1 MRPQVEQEKQTS
13 SGSFPKIIDWFM
25 AHSHQSQLLSKAAAA
40 SHLCGV
46 AVAFFIC
53 FMGNGEATEAVR
65 NSSKP
70 FQCQIVANAIFPE
83 IVLAQEDPSVS
94 QDVPVV
100 LGGISD
106 ITVKKVIDNSGQLVI
121 RLLTD
126 RGPSRK
132 IETADGKQRV
142 FLNPSF
148 VPTVLVFGVSG
159 CSLDESRGESK
170 KLKINP
176 QSQFSLRSPS
186 GKLITGRSNG
196 LEGDDSIASPSGEEL
211 LAPDVN
217 GIDPEGCA
225 LLADGTFWLCEE
237 YRPSILCCEADGTVI
252 KRFIP
257 KGVKLPSSDI
267 QIVENFPAHYAKRRA
282 NRGFESLALSPDEST
297 IWALMQSPFGS
308 EAAERSGNVRLLGCN
323 SENGQP
329 TSEYIYRL
337 GNPAA
342 ADFLTGGVVPDDG
355 KLCAMAAI
363 GPKTLLVLEQSD
375 DGDAK
380 MYRCEIDEATNVLG
394 HEKDLDGVRNLSQ
407 VGVAPVKK
415 TLVADLAN
423 LLPSFAS
430 DITAGQWQPEV
441 GEKVTGLKLEGLA
454 VLDDKHVVIVND
466 NDFNVDGLFD
476 ENEVERRSCMWVL
489 SLPQPLKAKSF

>member
-1 MRPQVEQEKQTS
+1 
-13 SGSFPKIIDWFM
+13 M
-25 AHSHQSQLLSKAAAA
+25 AHSHQSRLLSKAAAA
-40 SHLCGV
+40 LHFCGV
-46 AVAFFIC
+46 VVVFFIYST
-53 FMGNGEATEAVR
+53 GNGAAEEPLLE
-65 NSSKP
+65 SGKSL
-70 FQCQIVANAIFPE
+70 QCQVVASGVFPE
-83 IVLAQEDPSVS
+83 IILAQEDPSVS
-94 QDVPVV
+94 HDVPVV

-106 ITVKKVIDNSGQLVI
+106 ITVEKAIDDNGQFVI

-148 VPTVLVFGVSG
+148 VPTVLVFGISG

-170 KLKINP
+170 KLKINL
-176 QSQFSLRSPS
+176 QSQFSLQTPR
-186 GKLITGRSNG
+186 GKVITGRSNG
-196 LEGDDSIASPSGEEL
+196 LEGDDSIANPSGEEL

-237 YRPSILCCEADGTVI
+237 YRPSVLCCEADGTVI

-267 QIVENFPAHYAKRRA
+267 QIVENLPAHYAKRRA

-297 IWALMQSPFGS
+297 IWALMQSPFDN

-323 SENGQP
+323 TENGQP
-329 TSEYIYRL
+329 TSEYVYRL
-337 GNPAA
+337 GDPAA

-363 GPKTLLVLEQSD
+363 GPKKLLILEQSD

-380 MYRCEIDEATNVLG
+380 MYRCDLDKATNVLG
-394 HEKDLDGVRNLSQ
+394 DDKDLDGVRNLSR
-407 VGVAPVKK
+407 VGVTPVKK

-423 LLPSFAS
+423 LLPFFAS
-430 DITAGQWQPEV
+430 EITAGQWQPEPE
-441 GEKVTGLKLEGLA
+441 EKVAGLKLEGLA
-454 VLDDKHVVIVND
+454 VLDSNHIIVAND
-466 NDFNVDGLFD
+466 NDFNVDSAFE
-476 ENEVERRSCMWVL
+476 ENEPERQSCVWVV
-489 SLPQPLKAKSF
+489 SLPQPL

>member
-1 MRPQVEQEKQTS
+1 
-13 SGSFPKIIDWFM
+13 M

-40 SHLCGV
+40 LHFCGV
-46 AVAFFIC
+46 VVVFFISST
-53 FMGNGEATEAVR
+53 GNGEAEEPLLE
-65 NSSKP
+65 SDKSL
-70 FQCQIVANAIFPE
+70 QCQVVASGVFPE
-83 IVLAQEDPSVS
+83 IILAQEDPSVS

-106 ITVKKVIDNSGQLVI
+106 VTVEKAIDDSGQFVI

-148 VPTVLVFGVSG
+148 VPIVLVFGISG

-170 KLKINP
+170 KLKINL
-176 QSQFSLRSPS
+176 QSQFSLQTPR

-196 LEGDDSIASPSGEEL
+196 LEGDDSIANPSGEEL

-267 QIVENFPAHYAKRRA
+267 QIVENLPAHYAKRRA
-282 NRGFESLALSPDEST
+282 NRGFESLAMSPDEST
-297 IWALMQSPFGS
+297 IWALMQSPFDN

-323 SENGQP
+323 TENGQP
-329 TSEYIYRL
+329 TSEYVYRL
-337 GNPAA
+337 GDPAA

-363 GPKTLLVLEQSD
+363 GPKKLLILEQSD

-380 MYRCEIDEATNVLG
+380 IYRCELDKVTNVLG
-394 HEKDLDGVRNLSQ
+394 DDKDLDGVRNLSR
-407 VGVAPVKK
+407 VGVTPVKK

-423 LLPSFAS
+423 LLPLFAS
-430 DITAGQWQPEV
+430 DITAGQWQPEPE
-441 GEKVTGLKLEGLA
+441 EKVAGLKLEGLA
-454 VLDDKHVVIVND
+454 VLDSNHIIVAND
-466 NDFNVDGLFD
+466 NDFNVDSAFE
-476 ENEVERRSCMWVL
+476 ENEPERQSCIWVV
-489 SLPQPLKAKSF
+489 SLPQSL

>member
-1 MRPQVEQEKQTS
+1 
-13 SGSFPKIIDWFM
+13 M

-40 SHLCGV
+40 LHFCGV
-46 AVAFFIC
+46 VVVFFISST
-53 FMGNGEATEAVR
+53 GNGEAEEPLLE
-65 NSSKP
+65 SGKSL
-70 FQCQIVANAIFPE
+70 QCQVVASGVFPE
-83 IVLAQEDPSVS
+83 IILVQEDPSVS

-106 ITVKKVIDNSGQLVI
+106 VTVEKAIDDSGQFVI

-148 VPTVLVFGVSG
+148 VPTVLVFGISG

-170 KLKINP
+170 KLKINLE
-176 QSQFSLRSPS
+176 SQFSLQSPS
-186 GKLITGRSNG
+186 GKVITGRSNG
-196 LEGDDSIASPSGEEL
+196 LEGDDSIANPSGEEL
-211 LAPDVN
+211 LASDVN

-267 QIVENFPAHYAKRRA
+267 QIVEKLPAHYAKRRA

-297 IWALMQSPFGS
+297 IWALMQSPFDN

-323 SENGQP
+323 TENGQP
-329 TSEYIYRL
+329 TSEYVYRL
-337 GNPAA
+337 GDPAA

-363 GPKTLLVLEQSD
+363 GPKKLLILEQSD

-380 MYRCEIDEATNVLG
+380 MYRCELDKATNVLG
-394 HEKDLDGVRNLSQ
+394 DDKDLDGVRNLSR
-407 VGVAPVKK
+407 VGVTPVKK

-423 LLPSFAS
+423 LLPFFAS
-430 DITAGQWQPEV
+430 DITAGQWQPEPE
-441 GEKVTGLKLEGLA
+441 EKVAGLKLEGLA
-454 VLDDKHVVIVND
+454 VLDSNHIIVAND
-466 NDFNVDGLFD
+466 NDFNVDSAFE
-476 ENEVERRSCMWVL
+476 ENEPERQSCVWVV
-489 SLPQPLKAKSF
+489 SLPQPL

>member
-1 MRPQVEQEKQTS
+1 
-13 SGSFPKIIDWFM
+13 M
-25 AHSHQSQLLSKAAAA
+25 AYSHQSQLLTKAAAA
-40 SHLCGV
+40 LLSCSV
-46 AVAFFIC
+46 VVVFFISW
-53 FMGNGEATEAVR
+53 MGNGEAKEPLLKSAK
-65 NSSKP
+65 SL
-70 FQCQIVANAIFPE
+70 QCQIVASAVFPE
-83 IVLAQEDPSVS
+83 IILAQDDPSVAH
-94 QDVPVV
+94 DVPVV

-106 ITVKKVIDNSGQLVI
+106 ITVEKAIDDSGQFVI

-170 KLKINP
+170 KLKINL
-176 QSQFSLRSPS
+176 QSQFSLQSPS
-186 GKLITGRSNG
+186 GKVITGRSNG
-196 LEGDDSIASPSGEEL
+196 LEGDDSIANPSGEEL

-225 LLADGTFWLCEE
+225 LFADGTFWLCEE
-237 YRPSILCCEADGTVI
+237 YRPSILCCETDGTVT
-252 KRFIP
+252 KRYIP
-257 KGVKLPSSDI
+257 EDVKLPSSDI
-267 QIVENFPAHYAKRRA
+267 LIVENLPAHYAKRRA

-297 IWALMQSPFGS
+297 IWALMQSPFDN

-337 GNPAA
+337 GDPAA
-342 ADFLTGGVVPDDG
+342 ADFRTGGVVPDDG

-363 GPKTLLVLEQSD
+363 GPKKLLILEQSD

-380 MYRCEIDEATNVLG
+380 MYRCELNEATNVLG
-394 HEKDLDGVRNLSQ
+394 DDKDLDGVRNLSR
-407 VGVAPVKK
+407 VGVTPVKK

-423 LLPSFAS
+423 LLSSFAS
-430 DITAGQWQPEV
+430 DITDGQWQPEPNV
-441 GEKVTGLKLEGLA
+441 KVAGLKLEGLA
-454 VLDDKHVVIVND
+454 VLDSKHIIVAND
-466 NDFNVDGLFD
+466 NDFNVDSTFD
-476 ENEVERRSCMWVL
+476 ENEPERQSCVWIV
-489 SLPQPLKAKSF
+489 SLPQPL

>member
-1 MRPQVEQEKQTS
+1 
-13 SGSFPKIIDWFM
+13 M
-25 AHSHQSQLLSKAAAA
+25 AHSHQSQVLSKAAAA
-40 SHLCGV
+40 LHFCGV
-46 AVAFFIC
+46 VVVFFISST
-53 FMGNGEATEAVR
+53 GNGEAEEPLLE
-65 NSSKP
+65 SGKSL
-70 FQCQIVANAIFPE
+70 QCQVVASGVFPE
-83 IVLAQEDPSVS
+83 IILAQEDPSVS

-106 ITVKKVIDNSGQLVI
+106 VTVEKAIDDSGQFVI

-148 VPTVLVFGVSG
+148 VPTVLVFGISG

-170 KLKINP
+170 KLKINL
-176 QSQFSLRSPS
+176 QSQFSLQTPR

-196 LEGDDSIASPSGEEL
+196 LEGDDSIANPSGEEL

-267 QIVENFPAHYAKRRA
+267 QIVENLPAHYAKRRA

-297 IWALMQSPFGS
+297 IWALMQSPFDN

-323 SENGQP
+323 TENGQP
-329 TSEYIYRL
+329 TSEYVYRL
-337 GNPAA
+337 GDPAA

-363 GPKTLLVLEQSD
+363 GPKKLLILEQSD

-380 MYRCEIDEATNVLG
+380 MYRCDLDKATNVLG
-394 HEKDLDGVRNLSQ
+394 DDKDLDGVRNLSR
-407 VGVAPVKK
+407 VGVTPVKK

-430 DITAGQWQPEV
+430 DITAGQWQPEPE
-441 GEKVTGLKLEGLA
+441 EKVAGLKLEGLA
-454 VLDDKHVVIVND
+454 VLDSNHIIVAND
-466 NDFNVDGLFD
+466 NDFNVDSAFE
-476 ENEVERRSCMWVL
+476 ENEPERQSCVWVV
-489 SLPQPLKAKSF
+489 SLPQPL

>member
-1 MRPQVEQEKQTS
+1 
-13 SGSFPKIIDWFM
+13 M
-25 AHSHQSQLLSKAAAA
+25 AHSHQSRLLSKAAAA
-40 SHLCGV
+40 LHFCGV
-46 AVAFFIC
+46 VVVFFISST
-53 FMGNGEATEAVR
+53 GNGAAEEPLLE
-65 NSSKP
+65 SGKSL
-70 FQCQIVANAIFPE
+70 QCQVVASGVFPE
-83 IVLAQEDPSVS
+83 IILAQEDPSVS
-94 QDVPVV
+94 HDVPVV

-106 ITVKKVIDNSGQLVI
+106 ITVEKAIDDNGQFVI

-148 VPTVLVFGVSG
+148 VPTVLVFGISG

-170 KLKINP
+170 KLKINL
-176 QSQFSLRSPS
+176 QSQFSLQTPR
-186 GKLITGRSNG
+186 GKVITGRSNG
-196 LEGDDSIASPSGEEL
+196 LEGDDSIANPSGEEL

-237 YRPSILCCEADGTVI
+237 YRPSVLCCEADGTVI

-267 QIVENFPAHYAKRRA
+267 QIVENLPAHYAKRRA

-297 IWALMQSPFGS
+297 IWALMQSPFDN

-323 SENGQP
+323 TENGQP
-329 TSEYIYRL
+329 TSEYVYRL
-337 GNPAA
+337 GDPAA

-363 GPKTLLVLEQSD
+363 GPKKLLILEQSD

-380 MYRCEIDEATNVLG
+380 MYRCDLDKATNVLG
-394 HEKDLDGVRNLSQ
+394 DDKDLDGVRNLSR
-407 VGVAPVKK
+407 VGVTPVKK

-423 LLPSFAS
+423 LLPFFAS
-430 DITAGQWQPEV
+430 EITAGQWQPEPE
-441 GEKVTGLKLEGLA
+441 EKVAGLKLEGLA
-454 VLDDKHVVIVND
+454 VLDSNHIIVAND
-466 NDFNVDGLFD
+466 NDFNVDSAFE
-476 ENEVERRSCMWVL
+476 ENEPERQSCVWVV
-489 SLPQPLKAKSF
+489 SLPQPL

>member
-1 MRPQVEQEKQTS
+1 
-13 SGSFPKIIDWFM
+13 M

-40 SHLCGV
+40 LHFCGMV
-46 AVAFFIC
+46 VVFFISST
-53 FMGNGEATEAVR
+53 GNGEAEEPLLE
-65 NSSKP
+65 SGKSL
-70 FQCQIVANAIFPE
+70 QCQVVASGVFPE
-83 IVLAQEDPSVS
+83 IILAQEDPSVS

-106 ITVKKVIDNSGQLVI
+106 VTVEKAIDDSGQFVI

-148 VPTVLVFGVSG
+148 VPTVLVFGISG

-170 KLKINP
+170 KLKINL
-176 QSQFSLRSPS
+176 QSQFSLKTPR

-196 LEGDDSIASPSGEEL
+196 LEGDDSIANPSGEEL

-237 YRPSILCCEADGTVI
+237 YRPSVLCCEADGTVI

-267 QIVENFPAHYAKRRA
+267 QIVENLPAHYAKRRA

-297 IWALMQSPFGS
+297 IWALMQSPFDN

-323 SENGQP
+323 TENGQP
-329 TSEYIYRL
+329 TSEYVYRL
-337 GNPAA
+337 GDPAA
-342 ADFLTGGVVPDDG
+342 ADFLTGGVVPNDG

-363 GPKTLLVLEQSD
+363 GPKKLLILEQSD

-380 MYRCEIDEATNVLG
+380 MYRCDLDKATNVLG
-394 HEKDLDGVRNLSQ
+394 DDKDLDGVRNLSR
-407 VGVAPVKK
+407 VGVTPVKK

-423 LLPSFAS
+423 LLPFFAS
-430 DITAGQWQPEV
+430 EITAGQWQPEPE
-441 GEKVTGLKLEGLA
+441 EKVAGLKLEGLA
-454 VLDDKHVVIVND
+454 VLDSNHIIVAND
-466 NDFNVDGLFD
+466 NDFNVDSAFE
-476 ENEVERRSCMWVL
+476 ENEPERQSCVWVV
-489 SLPQPLKAKSF
+489 SLPQPL

>member
-1 MRPQVEQEKQTS
+1 
-13 SGSFPKIIDWFM
+13 M

-40 SHLCGV
+40 LHFCGV
-46 AVAFFIC
+46 VVVFFISST
-53 FMGNGEATEAVR
+53 GNGEAEEPLLE
-65 NSSKP
+65 SGKSL
-70 FQCQIVANAIFPE
+70 QCQVVASGVFPE
-83 IVLAQEDPSVS
+83 IILAQEDPSVS
-94 QDVPVV
+94 QDVPVM

-106 ITVKKVIDNSGQLVI
+106 VTVEKAIDDSGQFVI

-148 VPTVLVFGVSG
+148 VPTVLVFGISG

-170 KLKINP
+170 KLKINL
-176 QSQFSLRSPS
+176 QSQFSLQTPR
-186 GKLITGRSNG
+186 GKVITGRSNG
-196 LEGDDSIASPSGEEL
+196 LEGDDSIANPSGEEL

-267 QIVENFPAHYAKRRA
+267 QIVENLPAHYAKRRA

-297 IWALMQSPFGS
+297 IWALMQSPFDN

-323 SENGQP
+323 TENGQP
-329 TSEYIYRL
+329 TSEYVYRL
-337 GNPAA
+337 GDPAA

-363 GPKTLLVLEQSD
+363 GPKKLLILEQSD

-380 MYRCEIDEATNVLG
+380 IYRCELDKATNVLG
-394 HEKDLDGVRNLSQ
+394 DDKDLDGVRNLSR
-407 VGVAPVKK
+407 VGVTPVKK

-423 LLPSFAS
+423 LLPFFAS
-430 DITAGQWQPEV
+430 EITAGQWQPEPE
-441 GEKVTGLKLEGLA
+441 EKVAGLKLEGLA
-454 VLDDKHVVIVND
+454 VLDSNHIIVAND
-466 NDFNVDGLFD
+466 NDFNVDSAFE
-476 ENEVERRSCMWVL
+476 ENEPERQSCVWVV
-489 SLPQPLKAKSF
+489 SLPQPL

>member
-1 MRPQVEQEKQTS
+1 
-13 SGSFPKIIDWFM
+13 M
-25 AHSHQSQLLSKAAAA
+25 AYSHQSQLLTKAAAA
-40 SHLCGV
+40 LLSCSV
-46 AVAFFIC
+46 VVVFFI
-53 FMGNGEATEAVR
+53 FWLGNGDASELVPDNVE
-65 NSSKP
+65 SL
-70 FQCQIVANAIFPE
+70 QCQIVASTVFPE
-83 IVLAQEDPSVS
+83 IILAKDDPSVAH
-94 QDVPVV
+94 DVPVG

-106 ITVKKVIDNSGQLVI
+106 VTVAKAINDRGQFVI

-132 IETADGKQRV
+132 IETVDGKQRV

-148 VPTVLVFGVSG
+148 VPTVLVFEISG
-159 CSLDESRGESK
+159 CLLDESHGEMK
-170 KLKINP
+170 KLKANL
-176 QSQFSLRSPS
+176 QSQFSLQSPS
-186 GKLITGRSNG
+186 GKVITGRSNG
-196 LEGDDSIASPSGEEL
+196 LEGDDSIAKPSGEEL
-211 LAPDVN
+211 LATDVN

-267 QIVENFPAHYAKRRA
+267 QIVENLPAHYAKRRA

-297 IWALMQSPFGS
+297 IWALMQSPFDDD
-308 EAAERSGNVRLLGCN
+308 AAERSGNVRLLGCN
-323 SENGQP
+323 TENGQP

-337 GNPAA
+337 GDPAA
-342 ADFLTGGVVPDDG
+342 ADFLIGGVVPDDG

-363 GPKTLLVLEQSD
+363 GPKKLLVLEQSD

-380 MYRCEIDEATNVLG
+380 MYCCELGEATNVLG
-394 HEKDLDGVRNLSQ
+394 DDKNLDGVRNLSQ
-407 VGVAPVKK
+407 VGVVPVKK
-415 TLVADLAN
+415 TLVADLAS

-441 GEKVTGLKLEGLA
+441 AEQVAGLKLEGLA
-454 VLDDKHVVIVND
+454 VLDSNHVVVVND
-466 NDFNVDGLFD
+466 NDFNVDRLFD
-476 ENEVERRSCMWVL
+476 ENEVSRRSCMWVL
-489 SLPQPLKAKSF
+489 SLPQSL

>member
-1 MRPQVEQEKQTS
+1 
-13 SGSFPKIIDWFM
+13 M
-25 AHSHQSQLLSKAAAA
+25 AHSHQSQVLSKAAAA
-40 SHLCGV
+40 LHFCGV
-46 AVAFFIC
+46 VVVFFISST
-53 FMGNGEATEAVR
+53 GNGEAEEPLLE
-65 NSSKP
+65 SGKSL
-70 FQCQIVANAIFPE
+70 QCQVVASGVFPE
-83 IVLAQEDPSVS
+83 IILAQEDPSVS
-94 QDVPVV
+94 HDVPVV

-106 ITVKKVIDNSGQLVI
+106 VTVEKAIDDSGQFVI

-132 IETADGKQRV
+132 IETAGGKQRV

-148 VPTVLVFGVSG
+148 VPTVLVFGISG

-170 KLKINP
+170 KLKINL
-176 QSQFSLRSPS
+176 QSHFSLQTPR
-186 GKLITGRSNG
+186 GKVITGRSNG
-196 LEGDDSIASPSGEEL
+196 LEGDDSIANPSGEEL

-237 YRPSILCCEADGTVI
+237 YRPSVLCCEADGTVI

-267 QIVENFPAHYAKRRA
+267 QIVENLPAHYAKRRA

-297 IWALMQSPFGS
+297 IWALMQSPFDN

-323 SENGQP
+323 TENGQP
-329 TSEYIYRL
+329 TSEYVYRL
-337 GNPAA
+337 GDPAA
-342 ADFLTGGVVPDDG
+342 ADFLTGGVVPNDG

-363 GPKTLLVLEQSD
+363 GPKKLLILEQSD

-380 MYRCEIDEATNVLG
+380 MYRCDLDKATNVLG
-394 HEKDLDGVRNLSQ
+394 DDKDLDGVRNLSR
-407 VGVAPVKK
+407 VGVTPVKK

-423 LLPSFAS
+423 LLPLFAS
-430 DITAGQWQPEV
+430 DITAGQWQPEPE
-441 GEKVTGLKLEGLA
+441 GKVAGLKLEGLA
-454 VLDDKHVVIVND
+454 VLDSNHIIVAND
-466 NDFNVDGLFD
+466 NDFNVDSAFE
-476 ENEVERRSCMWVL
+476 ENEPERQSCIWVV
-489 SLPQPLKAKSF
+489 SLPQPL

>member
-1 MRPQVEQEKQTS
+1 
-13 SGSFPKIIDWFM
+13 M
-25 AHSHQSQLLSKAAAA
+25 AHSHQSQVLSKAAAA
-40 SHLCGV
+40 LHFCGV
-46 AVAFFIC
+46 VVVFFISST
-53 FMGNGEATEAVR
+53 GNGEAEEPLLE
-65 NSSKP
+65 SGQSL
-70 FQCQIVANAIFPE
+70 QCQVVASGVFPD
-83 IVLAQEDPSVS
+83 IILAQEDPSVS
-94 QDVPVV
+94 HDVPVV

-106 ITVKKVIDNSGQLVI
+106 ITVEKAIDDSGQFVI

-159 CSLDESRGESK
+159 CSLDGNRGESK
-170 KLKINP
+170 KLKINL
-176 QSQFSLRSPS
+176 QSQFSLQSPS
-186 GKLITGRSNG
+186 GKVITGRSNG
-196 LEGDDSIASPSGEEL
+196 LEGDDSIANPSGEEL

-225 LLADGTFWLCEE
+225 LLADGTIWLCEE

-267 QIVENFPAHYAKRRA
+267 QIVENLPAHYAKRRA

-297 IWALMQSPFGS
+297 IWALMQSPFDN

-323 SENGQP
+323 TENGQP
-329 TSEYIYRL
+329 TSEYVYRL
-337 GNPAA
+337 GDPTA
-342 ADFLTGGVVPDDG
+342 ADFATGGVVPDDG
-355 KLCAMAAI
+355 KLCAMASI

-380 MYRCEIDEATNVLG
+380 LYRCELGEATNVLG
-394 HEKDLDGVRNLSQ
+394 DDRNLDGVRDLAQ
-407 VGVAPVKK
+407 ADVRPIKK
-415 TLVADLAN
+415 TLVADLAS

-441 GEKVTGLKLEGLA
+441 GEQVAGLKLEGLA
-454 VLDDKHVVIVND
+454 VLDSKHLIIVND
-466 NDFNVDGLFD
+466 NDFNVDNLFD
-476 ENEVERRSCMWVL
+476 EGEAKRRSCMWVL
-489 SLPQPLKAKSF
+489 SLPQSL

>member
-1 MRPQVEQEKQTS
+1 
-13 SGSFPKIIDWFM
+13 M

-40 SHLCGV
+40 LHFCGV
-46 AVAFFIC
+46 VVVFFISST
-53 FMGNGEATEAVR
+53 GNGEAEEPLLE
-65 NSSKP
+65 SGKSL
-70 FQCQIVANAIFPE
+70 QCQVVASGVFPE
-83 IVLAQEDPSVS
+83 IILAQEDPSVS
-94 QDVPVV
+94 HDVPVV

-106 ITVKKVIDNSGQLVI
+106 ITVEKAIDDNGQFVI

-148 VPTVLVFGVSG
+148 VPTVLVFGISG

-170 KLKINP
+170 KLKINL
-176 QSQFSLRSPS
+176 QSQFSLQTLV
-186 GKLITGRSNG
+186 GKVITGRSNG
-196 LEGDDSIASPSGEEL
+196 LEGDDSIANPSGEEL

-237 YRPSILCCEADGTVI
+237 YRPSVLSCEADGTVI

-267 QIVENFPAHYAKRRA
+267 QIVENLPAHYAKRRA

-297 IWALMQSPFGS
+297 IWALMQSPFDD

-329 TSEYIYRL
+329 ISEYIYRL
-337 GNPAA
+337 GDPAA
-342 ADFLTGGVVPDDG
+342 VEFLTGGVVPDDG
-355 KLCAMAAI
+355 KLCAMVSI
-363 GPKTLLVLEQSD
+363 GAGKLLVQI
-375 DGDAK
+375 GRA
-380 MYRCEIDEATNVLG
+380 
-394 HEKDLDGVRNLSQ
+394 
-407 VGVAPVKK
+407 
-415 TLVADLAN
+415 
-423 LLPSFAS
+423 
-430 DITAGQWQPEV
+430 
-441 GEKVTGLKLEGLA
+441 
-454 VLDDKHVVIVND
+454 HV
-466 NDFNVDGLFD
+466 
-476 ENEVERRSCMWVL
+476 
-489 SLPQPLKAKSF
+489 

>member
-1 MRPQVEQEKQTS
+1 
-13 SGSFPKIIDWFM
+13 M
-25 AHSHQSQLLSKAAAA
+25 AHSHQSQVLSKAAAA
-40 SHLCGV
+40 LHFCGV
-46 AVAFFIC
+46 VVVFFISST
-53 FMGNGEATEAVR
+53 GNGEAEEPLLE
-65 NSSKP
+65 SGQSL
-70 FQCQIVANAIFPE
+70 QCQVVASGVFPD
-83 IVLAQEDPSVS
+83 IILAQEDPSVS
-94 QDVPVV
+94 HDVPVV

-106 ITVKKVIDNSGQLVI
+106 ITVEKAIDDSAKFVI

-148 VPTVLVFGVSG
+148 VPTVLVFGISG
-159 CSLDESRGESK
+159 CSLDENRGESK
-170 KLKINP
+170 KLKINL
-176 QSQFSLRSPS
+176 QSQFSLQTPS
-186 GKLITGRSNG
+186 GKVITGRSNG
-196 LEGDDSIASPSGEEL
+196 LEGDDSIANPSGEEL

-267 QIVENFPAHYAKRRA
+267 QIVENLPAHYAKRRA

-297 IWALMQSPFGS
+297 IWALMQSPFDN

-323 SENGQP
+323 TENGQP
-329 TSEYIYRL
+329 TSEYVYRL
-337 GNPAA
+337 GDPTA

-363 GPKTLLVLEQSD
+363 GPKKLLILEQSD

-380 MYRCEIDEATNVLG
+380 MYRCELDKATNVLG
-394 HEKDLDGVRNLSQ
+394 DDKDLDGVRNLSR
-407 VGVAPVKK
+407 VGVTPVKK

-423 LLPSFAS
+423 LLPFFAS
-430 DITAGQWQPEV
+430 DITAGQWKPEPHA
-441 GEKVTGLKLEGLA
+441 KVAGLKLEGLA
-454 VLDDKHVVIVND
+454 VLDSNHIIVAND
-466 NDFNVDGLFD
+466 NDFNVDSAFE
-476 ENEVERRSCMWVL
+476 ENEPERQSCVWVV
-489 SLPQPLKAKSF
+489 SLPRPL

>member
-1 MRPQVEQEKQTS
+1 
-13 SGSFPKIIDWFM
+13 M

-40 SHLCGV
+40 LHFCGV
-46 AVAFFIC
+46 VVVFFISST
-53 FMGNGEATEAVR
+53 GNGEAEEPLLE
-65 NSSKP
+65 SGKSL
-70 FQCQIVANAIFPE
+70 QCQVVASGVFPE
-83 IVLAQEDPSVS
+83 IILAQEDPSVS

-106 ITVKKVIDNSGQLVI
+106 VTVEKAIDDSGQFVI

-148 VPTVLVFGVSG
+148 VPTVLVFGISG

-170 KLKINP
+170 KLKINL
-176 QSQFSLRSPS
+176 QSQFSLQTPP
-186 GKLITGRSNG
+186 GKVITGRSNG
-196 LEGDDSIASPSGEEL
+196 LEGDDSIANPSGEEL

-237 YRPSILCCEADGTVI
+237 YRPSVLSCEADGTVI

-267 QIVENFPAHYAKRRA
+267 QIVENLPAHYAKRRA

-297 IWALMQSPFGS
+297 IWALMQSPFDN

-323 SENGQP
+323 TENGQP
-329 TSEYIYRL
+329 TSEYVYRL
-337 GNPAA
+337 GDPAA

-363 GPKTLLVLEQSD
+363 GPKKLLILEQSD

-380 MYRCEIDEATNVLG
+380 MYRCELDKATNVLG
-394 HEKDLDGVRNLSQ
+394 DDKDLDGVRNLSR
-407 VGVAPVKK
+407 VGVTPVKK

-430 DITAGQWQPEV
+430 DITAGQWQPEPE
-441 GEKVTGLKLEGLA
+441 EKVAGLKLEGLA
-454 VLDDKHVVIVND
+454 VLDSNHIIVAND
-466 NDFNVDGLFD
+466 NDFNVDSAFE
-476 ENEVERRSCMWVL
+476 ENEPERQSCVWVV
-489 SLPQPLKAKSF
+489 SLPQPL

>member
-1 MRPQVEQEKQTS
+1 
-13 SGSFPKIIDWFM
+13 M

-40 SHLCGV
+40 LHFCGV
-46 AVAFFIC
+46 VVVFFISST
-53 FMGNGEATEAVR
+53 GNGEAEEPLLE
-65 NSSKP
+65 SGKSL
-70 FQCQIVANAIFPE
+70 QCQVVASGVFPE
-83 IVLAQEDPSVS
+83 IILAQEDPSVS

-106 ITVKKVIDNSGQLVI
+106 VTVEKAIDDSGQFVI

-148 VPTVLVFGVSG
+148 VPTVLVFGISG

-170 KLKINP
+170 KLKINL
-176 QSQFSLRSPS
+176 QSQFSLQTPR
-186 GKLITGRSNG
+186 GKVITGRSNG
-196 LEGDDSIASPSGEEL
+196 LEGDDSIANPSGEEL

-237 YRPSILCCEADGTVI
+237 YRPSVLCCEADGTVI

-267 QIVENFPAHYAKRRA
+267 QIVENLPAHYAKRRA

-297 IWALMQSPFGS
+297 IWALMQSPFDN

-323 SENGQP
+323 TENGQP
-329 TSEYIYRL
+329 TSEYVYRL
-337 GNPAA
+337 GDPAA
-342 ADFLTGGVVPDDG
+342 ADFLTGGVVPNDG

-363 GPKTLLVLEQSD
+363 GPKKLLILEQSD

-380 MYRCEIDEATNVLG
+380 MYRCDLDKATNVLG
-394 HEKDLDGVRNLSQ
+394 DDKDIDGVRNLSR
-407 VGVAPVKK
+407 VGVTPVKK

-430 DITAGQWQPEV
+430 DITAGQWQPEPD
-441 GEKVTGLKLEGLA
+441 EKVAGLKLEGLA
-454 VLDDKHVVIVND
+454 VLDSNHIIVAND
-466 NDFNVDGLFD
+466 NDFNVDSAFE
-476 ENEVERRSCMWVL
+476 ENEPERQSCVWVV
-489 SLPQPLKAKSF
+489 SLPQPL

>member
-1 MRPQVEQEKQTS
+1 
-13 SGSFPKIIDWFM
+13 M
-25 AHSHQSQLLSKAAAA
+25 AYSHQSQLLTKAAAA
-40 SHLCGV
+40 LLSCSV
-46 AVAFFIC
+46 VVVFFISW
-53 FMGNGEATEAVR
+53 MGNGEAEEPLLE
-65 NSSKP
+65 SGKSL
-70 FQCQIVANAIFPE
+70 QCQIVASGVFPE
-83 IVLAQEDPSVS
+83 IILAQEDPSVS

-106 ITVKKVIDNSGQLVI
+106 ITVEKAIDDSGQFVI

-132 IETADGKQRV
+132 IETVDGKQRV

-148 VPTVLVFGVSG
+148 VPTALVFRVSG

-170 KLKINP
+170 KLKINL
-176 QSQFSLRSPS
+176 QSQFSLQSPF
-186 GKLITGRSNG
+186 GKVITGRSNG
-196 LEGDDSIASPSGEEL
+196 LEGDDSIANPSGEEL

-267 QIVENFPAHYAKRRA
+267 QIVENLPAHYAKRRA

-297 IWALMQSPFGS
+297 IWALMQSPFDN

-323 SENGQP
+323 PENGQP

-337 GNPAA
+337 GDPAA
-342 ADFLTGGVVPDDG
+342 ADFLSGGVVPDDG

-363 GPKTLLVLEQSD
+363 GPKKLLILEQSD

-380 MYRCEIDEATNVLG
+380 IYCCELDEATNVLDDAQ
-394 HEKDLDGVRNLSQ
+394 DLDGIRNLSQ
-407 VGVAPVKK
+407 VGVVPVKK

-430 DITAGQWQPEV
+430 DITAGQWRPEV
-441 GEKVTGLKLEGLA
+441 DEQVAGLKIEGLA
-454 VLDDKHVVIVND
+454 VLDSNHVVVVND
-466 NDFNVDGLFD
+466 NDFNVDRLFD
-476 ENEVERRSCMWVL
+476 ENEVSRRSCMWVL
-489 SLPQPLKAKSF
+489 SLPQSL

>member
-1 MRPQVEQEKQTS
+1 
-13 SGSFPKIIDWFM
+13 M
-25 AHSHQSQLLSKAAAA
+25 AHSHQSQVLSKAAAA
-40 SHLCGV
+40 LHFCGV
-46 AVAFFIC
+46 VVVFFISST
-53 FMGNGEATEAVR
+53 GNGEAEEPLLE
-65 NSSKP
+65 SGKSL
-70 FQCQIVANAIFPE
+70 QCQVVASGVFPE
-83 IVLAQEDPSVS
+83 IILAQEDPSVS
-94 QDVPVV
+94 HDVPVV

-106 ITVKKVIDNSGQLVI
+106 VTVEKAIDDSGQFVI

-148 VPTVLVFGVSG
+148 VPTVLVFGISG

-170 KLKINP
+170 KLKINL
-176 QSQFSLRSPS
+176 QSQFSLQTPS
-186 GKLITGRSNG
+186 GKVITGRSNG
-196 LEGDDSIASPSGEEL
+196 LEGDDSIANPSGEEL

-267 QIVENFPAHYAKRRA
+267 QIVENLPAHYAKRRA

-297 IWALMQSPFGS
+297 IWALMQSPFDN

-323 SENGQP
+323 TENGQP
-329 TSEYIYRL
+329 TSEYVYRL
-337 GNPAA
+337 GDPAA

-363 GPKTLLVLEQSD
+363 GPKKLLILEQSD

-380 MYRCEIDEATNVLG
+380 MYRCELDKATNVLG
-394 HEKDLDGVRNLSQ
+394 DDKDLDGVRNLSR
-407 VGVAPVKK
+407 VGVTPVKK

-423 LLPSFAS
+423 LLPFFAS
-430 DITAGQWQPEV
+430 DITAGQWKPEPHA
-441 GEKVTGLKLEGLA
+441 KVAGLKLEGLA
-454 VLDDKHVVIVND
+454 VLDSNHIIVAND
-466 NDFNVDGLFD
+466 NDFNVDSAFE
-476 ENEVERRSCMWVL
+476 ENEPERQSCVWVV
-489 SLPQPLKAKSF
+489 SLPRPL

>member
-1 MRPQVEQEKQTS
+1 
-13 SGSFPKIIDWFM
+13 M
-25 AHSHQSQLLSKAAAA
+25 AYSHQSQLLSKAAAA
-40 SHLCGV
+40 LHFCGV
-46 AVAFFIC
+46 VVVFFISST
-53 FMGNGEATEAVR
+53 GNGEAEEPLLE
-65 NSSKP
+65 SGKSL
-70 FQCQIVANAIFPE
+70 QCQVVASGVFPE
-83 IVLAQEDPSVS
+83 IILAQEDPSVS

-106 ITVKKVIDNSGQLVI
+106 VTVEKAIDDNGEFVI

-148 VPTVLVFGVSG
+148 VPTVLVFGISG

-170 KLKINP
+170 KLKINL
-176 QSQFSLRSPS
+176 QSQFSLQTPR

-196 LEGDDSIASPSGEEL
+196 LEGDDSIANPSGEEL

-237 YRPSILCCEADGTVI
+237 YRPSVLCCEADGTVI

-267 QIVENFPAHYAKRRA
+267 QIVENLPAHYAKRRA

-297 IWALMQSPFGS
+297 IWALMQSPFDN

-323 SENGQP
+323 TENGQP
-329 TSEYIYRL
+329 TSEYVYRL
-337 GNPAA
+337 GDPAA
-342 ADFLTGGVVPDDG
+342 ADFLTGGVVPNDG

-363 GPKTLLVLEQSD
+363 GPKKLLILEQSD

-380 MYRCEIDEATNVLG
+380 MYRCDLDKATNVLG
-394 HEKDLDGVRNLSQ
+394 DDKDIDGVRNLSR
-407 VGVAPVKK
+407 VGVTPVKK

-423 LLPSFAS
+423 LLPLFAS
-430 DITAGQWQPEV
+430 DITAGQWQPEPE
-441 GEKVTGLKLEGLA
+441 EKVAGLKLEGLA
-454 VLDDKHVVIVND
+454 VLDSNHIIVAND
-466 NDFNVDGLFD
+466 NDFNVDSAFE
-476 ENEVERRSCMWVL
+476 ENEPERQSCVWVV
-489 SLPQPLKAKSF
+489 SLPQPL